1 MPMLFTCSSDTI
13 YFTVSYLIQNFLNCL
28 CFLSLSALFITSCF
42 YSSFSFAPVLPL
54 NFSFWINKIVYIL
67 QCKTL
72 SWDPFPVPQFEPLVW
87 STLVSGVPSLNSFFS
102 LLLSSVKLWIPGAGG
117 HISCN
122 CVIGTCWLLVTNTKG
137 SKSICCINKFNPVD
151 WFLISKP
158 FRNNTN

>member
-13 YFTVSYLIQNFLNCL
+13 YFTVSYLIQNFKNCL
-28 CFLSLSALFITSCF
+28 CFLSPSALLITSCF

-72 SWDPFPVPQFEPLVW
+72 SWDRFPVSQFEPLVW
-87 STLVSGVPSLNSFFS
+87 SALKPGVPLLNSSLS
-102 LLLSSVKLWIPGAGG
+102 LLLSSVKLGIHGVRG

-122 CVIGTCWLLVTNTKG
+122 CVTGTCWLLVTKQG
-137 SKSICCINKFNPVD
+137 APKVFVALIN
-151 WFLISKP
+151 LT
-158 FRNNTN
+158 R